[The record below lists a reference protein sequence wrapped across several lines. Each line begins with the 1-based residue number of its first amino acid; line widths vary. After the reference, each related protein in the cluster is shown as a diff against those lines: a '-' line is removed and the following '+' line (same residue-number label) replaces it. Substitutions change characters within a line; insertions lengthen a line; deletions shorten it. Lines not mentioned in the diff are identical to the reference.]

1 MTTDLFGLLPASDAI
16 FLSEEWK
23 QGLLADIF
31 SLRVCVCV
39 STSVRLLGDKA
50 RSRTKD
56 DL

>member
-16 FLSEEWK
+16 LLSEEWK
-23 QGLLADIF
+23 QGLLADTF
-31 SLRVCVCV
+31 GLCVCV
-39 STSVRLLGDKA
+39 FAYKCVSVGYKA